1 MLLINFKE
9 VKLNHGL
16 RLKKQ
21 IELNLKEKNIF
32 LWKEGDIEEIFGFT
46 EKKERQWQQ
55 FRKKLV
61 LEEKELE
68 DIVKHYNS
76 LSQMIDWLDA

>member
-1 MLLINFKE
+1 ME
-9 VKLNHGL
+9 
-16 RLKKQ
+16 R
-21 IELNLKEKNIF
+21 
-32 LWKEGDIEEIFGFT
+32 GDIEEIFGFT
-46 EKKERQWQQ
+46 EKKETQWQQ